1 MKFFIVLFISI
12 FFCSLLPAQNAQ
24 VLVAAEKAFEKSCL
38 ESGIRN
44 GFLANVDSNGI
55 EFTEKGPADAKQ
67 FWRSLPAFDGI
78 FSWSPA
84 YAELSVSGNWGYTTG
99 NYEHRPKTLKDSP
112 DECGQYTTLWGK
124 NDRGEWKYLIDI
136 GNAHDCSPLDKS
148 AKFITAGKY
157 NAGQLASVE
166 KLSGIETEFSL
177 LLAENIGDAYLKYGS
192 SKYILNLSKYHSVT
206 SRDSAVML
214 LNKMGFTLKYRPAGV
229 KTSPGKDMAAAYGSV
244 DSGSK
249 TGSYLRIWRHEKTG
263 WKIALEVIR
272 I

>member
-1 MKFFIVLFISI
+1 MKYSVLFISV
-12 FFCSLLPAQNAQ
+12 FFYKLLTAQNAQ

-55 EFTEKGPADAKQ
+55 VFTGKGPEDAKQ
-67 FWRSLPAFDGI
+67 FWRSLGAFDGI
-78 FSWSPA
+78 FSWSPS

-99 NYEHRPKTLKDSP
+99 NYEHRPKTLKDAP

-124 NDRGEWKYLIDI
+124 NDQGEWKYLMDI
-136 GNAHDCSPLDKS
+136 GNAHDCSPLNKD
-148 AKFITAGKY
+148 ARFISTGKY
-157 NAGQLASVE
+157 SAGELASE
-166 KLSGIETEFSL
+166 KKLSEIETEFTV
-177 LLAENIGDAYLKYGS
+177 LLAKNIGDAYLKYVS
-192 SKYILNLSKYHSVT
+192 SKYILNTTKHHPVT

-214 LNKMGFTLKYRPAGV
+214 LNKMCIAPKYHQAGI
-229 KTSPGKDMAAAYGSV
+229 KISPGKDMAAVYGTL
-244 DSGSK
+244 DTGSK
-249 TGSYLRIWRHEKTG
+249 TGNYVRIWRHEKSG